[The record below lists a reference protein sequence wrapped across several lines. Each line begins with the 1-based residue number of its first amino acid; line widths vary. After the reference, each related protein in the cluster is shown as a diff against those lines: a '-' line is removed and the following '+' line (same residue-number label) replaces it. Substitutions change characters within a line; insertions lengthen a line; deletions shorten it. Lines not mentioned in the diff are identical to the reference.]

1 MAYYTVVTP
10 CVVGQLHYAHVP
22 DQPID
27 VDDHVAADLVASGAL
42 VPYRPGDGPEVDIDT
57 VDTDPAGDPE
67 TPGRSRRRRPHEG

>member
-27 VDDHVAADLVASGAL
+27 VDDHVAADLVTSGVL
-42 VPYRPGDGPEVDIDT
+42 VPYRPGQAPDVDRDP
-57 VDTDPAGDPE
+57 VDTDTEGDPE
-67 TPGRSRRRRPHEG
+67 TPARTRRRRPHEG